1 MSPAE
6 LGRQALGNRVHDA
19 DPADLTGMVQLAAAW
34 FTDGPD
40 RGPDGGAWRVRAAV
54 RAPQVPH
61 LGLASGWEC
70 LASDVVAFQH
80 DGRWLLAQVSQ
91 DDDVR
96 VWDPTT
102 ATLVRQYPS
111 GSSDAELA
119 ATCFP
124 GPDGRPLLATGGWDR
139 VIHVSDPTTGTTV
152 GSWPG
157 HEGPIW
163 KLETILDGPP
173 RVVSWSEEDG
183 TRRTWD
189 AWSGKEL
196 AVVPFVREADDP
208 FPWPVTATV
217 GCPDGRQIT
226 VLGDD
231 EGWLTVVCD
240 GAETARIPVGPRDSV
255 HGVAAWLD
263 EAGRPH
269 VAVATE
275 YELRVVAPDARV
287 REVTDRHTE
296 HVVAVA
302 GTRELLAT
310 ASHDDTLRVWDV
322 RTGRQVRDPV
332 AVEVGFPGVLLA
344 HGDRFDVAPPRDLS
358 DHPFA
363 EVMVETPEG
372 DRVVATHR
380 SGIVEVRDAA
390 TGRRCGEP
398 VRIPDGDT
406 VTAPWVVDFDG
417 GAAVACPDGSVRFL
431 DVMAGSWGRELLPA
445 RQRLLEGHEI
455 DEPIEGLDARD
466 GRLVAGW
473 RDGTVAVRDADT
485 TPRFLQLGTH
495 LTTVAA
501 LPDGGVAVGLRD
513 GWAIVDLT

>member
-1 MSPAE
+1 MHLSAHP
-6 LGRQALGNRVHDA
+6 
-19 DPADLTGMVQLAAAW
+19 
-34 FTDGPD
+34 
-40 RGPDGGAWRVRAAV
+40 
-54 RAPQVPH
+54 

-70 LASDVVAFQH
+70 LAPDVVAFQH
-80 DGRWLLAQVSQ
+80 DGRRLLAQVSQ

-96 VWDPTT
+96 VWDPGT
-102 ATLVRQYPS
+102 ARLVRQYPS
-111 GSSDAELA
+111 GTSDAELT

-139 VIHVSDPTTGTTV
+139 VIHVSDPAAGTTV

-189 AWSGKEL
+189 AWSGTEL
-196 AVVPFVREADDP
+196 AVAPFVREEDDP
-208 FPWPVTATV
+208 FPWLVTATV
-217 GCPDGRQIT
+217 VRPDGREIT
-226 VLGDD
+226 VLGDV
-231 EGWLTVVCD
+231 EGWLTVVSD
-240 GAETARIPVGPRDSV
+240 GAETARFRVNPRDSV

-263 EAGRPH
+263 EAGRPRI
-269 VAVATE
+269 AVATE
-275 YELRVVAPDARV
+275 YEIRVVAPDASL

-302 GTRELLAT
+302 GARKLLAT
-310 ASHDDTLRVWDV
+310 ASYDDTLRVWDV
-322 RTGRQVRDPV
+322 RTGRQVRD
-332 AVEVGFPGVLLA
+332 
-344 HGDRFDVAPPRDLS
+344 
-358 DHPFA
+358 
-363 EVMVETPEG
+363 
-372 DRVVATHR
+372 
-380 SGIVEVRDAA
+380 AA
-390 TGRRCGEP
+390 TGRRCGDP
-398 VRIPDGDT
+398 ARIPDGDT
-406 VTAPWVVDFDG
+406 VTAPWVVGFDG

-431 DVMAGSWGRELLPA
+431 DVMAGAWGRELLPA
-445 RQRLLEGHEI
+445 RRRLLEGHDI

-513 GWAIVDLT
+513 GWAIIDLT

>member
-1 MSPAE
+1 MTAE
-6 LGRQALGNRVHDA
+6 EPGRQALGNHVHDA
-19 DPADLTGMVQLAAAW
+19 DPADLPGMMQLAAAW

-61 LGLASGWEC
+61 LRLASGWEC

-96 VWDPTT
+96 VWDPET

-139 VIHVSDPTTGTTV
+139 VIHVSDPATGTKV

-189 AWSGKEL
+189 PWSGTEL
-196 AVVPFVREADDP
+196 AVEPFIREEDDP

-217 GCPDGRQIT
+217 VRPDDREIT
-226 VLGDD
+226 VLGDV
-231 EGWLTVVCD
+231 EGWLTVVSD
-240 GAETARIPVGPRDSV
+240 GAETARFRVNPRDSV

-263 EAGRPH
+263 EAGRPRI
-269 VAVATE
+269 AVATE
-275 YELRVVAPDARV
+275 YELRVVAPDASL
-287 REVTDRHTE
+287 REVTDRHTG
-296 HVVAVA
+296 HVVAVTA
-302 GTRELLAT
+302 TRELLAT
-310 ASHDDTLRVWDV
+310 VSYDDTLRVWDV
-322 RTGRQVRDPV
+322 RTGRQVREPV
-332 AVEVGFPGVLLA
+332 AVEVPHLAVLRVWDVRTGRQVREPVAVEVPHLA
-344 HGDRFDVAPPRDLS
+344 VLRAEGDRFVLS
-358 DHPFA
+358 
-363 EVMVETPEG
+363 
-372 DRVVATHR
+372 
-380 SGIVEVRDAA
+380 
-390 TGRRCGEP
+390 TGL
-398 VRIPDGDT
+398 
-406 VTAPWVVDFDG
+406 G
-417 GAAVACPDGSVRFL
+417 GQP
-431 DVMAGSWGRELLPA
+431 LPA
-445 RQRLLEGHEI
+445 RRRLLEGHEI
-455 DEPIEGLDARD
+455 DEPAVGLDAVA
-466 GRLVAGW
+466 GRSVIGW
-473 RDGTVAVRDADT
+473 RDGTVAIHDDGS
-485 TPRFLQLGTH
+485 RFLQLGTQ
-495 LTTVAA
+495 LCSIAA
-501 LPDGGVAVGLRD
+501 LPDGGIAVGLRD
-513 GWAIVDLT
+513 GWAIIDLT